1 MKKRKRS
8 DVRTNVIQI
17 YSWSEL
23 LFFFFHQCRAKPAG
37 REGQERNHPLAC
49 SYTLNVFSERK
60 RKTAVW
66 LRNPGILYNQVK
78 LAVKAKD
85 AGQEGEHRKTGK
97 PNWKEEAQSTELEK
111 RGGEEVNRGRG
122 EICVTAAAWGS
133 PTEQRGML
141 LMDMSDIVLT
151 SSLWILQQT
160 HTHTESYTH
169 VKTYGTQTHPFRSV
183 LVRTLHWHQSSPNPS
198 PTYFMFTFVTLDFYV
213 VSMSLFIPLKT
224 CIFERQT
231 CVYVDKN
238 VLCHCQSRAATTGR
252 FINWITDRKLV
263 ANYWWFESR

>member
-1 MKKRKRS
+1 M
-8 DVRTNVIQI
+8 
-17 YSWSEL
+17 
-23 LFFFFHQCRAKPAG
+23 
-37 REGQERNHPLAC
+37 
-49 SYTLNVFSERK
+49 FSKRK

-66 LRNPGILYNQVK
+66 LPNPGILYNQVK

-169 VKTYGTQTHPFRSV
+169 VKTYGTQTHPFRSA
-183 LVRTLHWHQSSPNPS
+183 LVRTLHWQQSSPNPS

-252 FINWITDRKLV
+252 FTNWMTDRKLV
-263 ANYWWFESR
+263 ASYWWFESS

>member
-169 VKTYGTQTHPFRSV
+169 VKTYGTQTHPFRSA
-183 LVRTLHWHQSSPNPS
+183 LVRTLHWQQSSPNPS

-231 CVYVDKN
+231 CVYVDKKCP
-238 VLCHCQSRAATTGR
+238 LS
-252 FINWITDRKLV
+252 LS
-263 ANYWWFESR
+263 E

>member
-1 MKKRKRS
+1 MCERMWYKFIV
-8 DVRTNVIQI
+8 DLN
-17 YSWSEL
+17 YY
-23 LFFFFHQCRAKPAG
+23 FFFFHQCRAKPAG

-85 AGQEGEHRKTGK
+85 AGQEGEHRKTGE
-97 PNWKEEAQSTELEK
+97 PNRKEEAQSTELEK

-160 HTHTESYTH
+160 HTHTLNPTRMWKHTAHRHILSGLFLWEPCTDNNPLQTLAHPLYVYIYNPWLLHSIH
-169 VKTYGTQTHPFRSV
+169 VIIYSIEDLHFWKTDVCVCRQKCP
-183 LVRTLHWHQSSPNPS
+183 L
-198 PTYFMFTFVTLDFYV
+198 
-213 VSMSLFIPLKT
+213 SLS
-224 CIFERQT
+224 E
-231 CVYVDKN
+231 
-238 VLCHCQSRAATTGR
+238 
-252 FINWITDRKLV
+252 
-263 ANYWWFESR
+263 

>member
-1 MKKRKRS
+1 MCERMWYKFIV
-8 DVRTNVIQI
+8 DLN
-17 YSWSEL
+17 YY
-23 LFFFFHQCRAKPAG
+23 FFFFHQCRAKPAG

-85 AGQEGEHRKTGK
+85 VGQEGEHRKTGK

-160 HTHTESYTH
+160 HTHWILHACENIRHTDTSFQVCSCENPALTTILSKPFAHLFYVYICNPWLLRSIH
-169 VKTYGTQTHPFRSV
+169 VIIYSIEDLHFWKTDVCVCRQKMSFVTVRVELRQ
-183 LVRTLHWHQSSPNPS
+183 LVDS
-198 PTYFMFTFVTLDFYV
+198 PTGWLT
-213 VSMSLFIPLKT
+213 
-224 CIFERQT
+224 E
-231 CVYVDKN
+231 N
-238 VLCHCQSRAATTGR
+238 
-252 FINWITDRKLV
+252 
-263 ANYWWFESR
+263 

>member
-1 MKKRKRS
+1 MCERMWYKFIV
-8 DVRTNVIQI
+8 DLN
-17 YSWSEL
+17 
-23 LFFFFHQCRAKPAG
+23 LFFYFFIFFFHQCRAKPAG

-169 VKTYGTQTHPFRSV
+169 VKTYGTQTHPFRSA
-183 LVRTLHWHQSSPNPS
+183 LVRTLNWHQSSPNPFAHLFYVYICNPRLLRS
-198 PTYFMFTFVTLDFYV
+198 IHVIIYSIEDLHFWKTDVCVCRQKMSFVTVRVEL
-213 VSMSLFIPLKT
+213 
-224 CIFERQT
+224 RQL
-231 CVYVDKN
+231 VDSSIGWLTEN
-238 VLCHCQSRAATTGR
+238 
-252 FINWITDRKLV
+252 
-263 ANYWWFESR
+263 